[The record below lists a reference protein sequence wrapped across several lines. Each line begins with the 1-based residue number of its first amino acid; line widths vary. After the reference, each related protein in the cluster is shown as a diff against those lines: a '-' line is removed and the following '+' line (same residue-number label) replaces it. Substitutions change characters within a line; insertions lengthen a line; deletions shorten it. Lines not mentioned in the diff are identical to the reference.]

1 MKKLYRITAV
11 LLASLTLFSGCAR
24 GKKTETAEAVET
36 NDPNILTHL
45 IDTRTLAL
53 RTGEAADTMTSLEWD
68 EEQGELCFVSEIG
81 EEREE
86 EGETLY
92 VLHRF
97 FCRTDGETVLSAVPV
112 PLEDGWW
119 YRTGNI
125 HNGILWY
132 LTSRTDGGVTACRMH
147 RFDPVSGSETTFD
160 TDLAAVADGSL
171 PGRFSIDGEG
181 RVCAL
186 FGRQILV
193 FDGELILR
201 QTVSVPAEVFA
212 LTASKDGEVWI
223 HYENGDAAPLDA
235 GQGKIGAA
243 YSARSRGSVADGA
256 DGYLFFWISNQG
268 VFGLKRTEDGELRR
282 EEIANYADSGIPAN
296 FENLLAVGGG
306 RVYTSRSS
314 ILPSWLAGVMLFDFV
329 VHDPLPDVDLRTV
342 EKIVVAT
349 RDADPGINVIEAAR
363 VFNASHPGYR
373 IEIDDRSNDPPDINF
388 PSPGGK
394 MTLDMLTGGYKPDI
408 LLSGGIGTYI
418 EQAAKHG
425 LYVDLTPYIEAD
437 ERIRADNLFGCVKRM
452 FDDGEGGMWG
462 ITNWI
467 NFGQTLVST
476 REMLGEYADRG
487 YWTPGEFLDFAEG
500 LPEGCELLANLT
512 RGDLSLLSA
521 GGYRAFIDYEAGT
534 CSFDSPDFARLL
546 RFLEALPTEEEYR
559 RTSPL
564 AGLDGEGMAQAR
576 LEGKLALVRC
586 QPDSIAMHLYTL
598 FGTRDWVLI
607 GSPTGGGHA
616 GAGIEINS
624 ADTFV
629 ITTFCEKPDLAWE
642 FIREAFIA
650 GEVRGLIP
658 ALRSDYERMC
668 EPYFGH
674 GQINYF
680 GQHPTPMFMPGQT
693 TEFTEADLEY
703 PGVLYTMQPEDAA
716 RMEEILDTAGETLLD
731 RWNFS
736 VWSILREEI
745 TAFLGGVG
753 SAEECASKI
762 QSRVSIY
769 LAETH

>member
-1 MKKLYRITAV
+1 M
-11 LLASLTLFSGCAR
+11 
-24 GKKTETAEAVET
+24 
-36 NDPNILTHL
+36 
-45 IDTRTLAL
+45 
-53 RTGEAADTMTSLEWD
+53 
-68 EEQGELCFVSEIG
+68 
-81 EEREE
+81 
-86 EGETLY
+86 
-92 VLHRF
+92 
-97 FCRTDGETVLSAVPV
+97 
-112 PLEDGWW
+112 
-119 YRTGNI
+119 
-125 HNGILWY
+125 
-132 LTSRTDGGVTACRMH
+132 
-147 RFDPVSGSETTFD
+147 
-160 TDLAAVADGSL
+160 
-171 PGRFSIDGEG
+171 
-181 RVCAL
+181 
-186 FGRQILV
+186 
-193 FDGELILR
+193 
-201 QTVSVPAEVFA
+201 
-212 LTASKDGEVWI
+212 
-223 HYENGDAAPLDA
+223 
-235 GQGKIGAA
+235 
-243 YSARSRGSVADGA
+243 ADGA

-314 ILPSWLAGVMLFDFV
+314 ILPSWLAGVVLFDFV

-373 IEIDDRSNDPPDINF
+373 IVIDDRSNDPPDINF

-408 LLSGGIGTYI
+408 LLSSGIGTYI
-418 EQAAKHG
+418 EQAVKHG

-437 ERIRADNLFGCVKRM
+437 ERIRADDLFGCVKRM

-564 AGLDGEGMAQAR
+564 AGLDGEGRAQAR
-576 LEGKLALVRC
+576 LDGKLALVRC
-586 QPDSIAMHLYTL
+586 QPDSIAMNLYTL

-650 GEVRGLIP
+650 GEERGSIL

-680 GQHPTPMFMPGQT
+680 GQHPTPMFVPGQT
-693 TEFTEADLEY
+693 TEFTEADLKY